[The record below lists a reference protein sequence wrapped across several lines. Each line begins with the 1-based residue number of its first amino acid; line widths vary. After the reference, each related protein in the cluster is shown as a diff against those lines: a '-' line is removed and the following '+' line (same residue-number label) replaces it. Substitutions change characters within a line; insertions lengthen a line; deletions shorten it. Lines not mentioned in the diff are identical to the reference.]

1 MRRLALLFAG
11 LWLAALA
18 SLGAAPAQ
26 AASPF
31 ADWAVVVVA
40 GDWHALSGGPSE
52 AFDNARRDV
61 SQALEHAGF
70 EAANLRQFSVRPERY
85 REAGLE
91 KSDPQTIFNALAD
104 LTDRATGGCLV
115 YFS

>member
-1 MRRLALLFAG
+1 MLLRIPTSGKPREVCLALLFAG
-11 LWLAALA
+11 LWLAL
-18 SLGAAPAQ
+18 SAPAQ

-40 GDWHALSGGPSE
+40 GDWHAHNGGPSE

-70 EAANLRQFSVRPERY
+70 QPANLRQFSVRPERY
-85 REAGLE
+85 RDAGLA
-91 KSDPQTIFNALAD
+91 KSDPDTIFNSLVD
-104 LTDRATGGCLV
+104 LTD
-115 YFS
+115 